1 MPVSGEDKT
10 SLLIA
15 AHDKAGAL
23 LDILQPFAKHG
34 ISLTS
39 IETRPALPDK
49 WAYVF
54 FIDLLGHQDEPH
66 VRAALDEIRAT
77 VKELRV
83 LGSYPKAV
91 L

>member
-1 MPVSGEDKT
+1 
-10 SLLIA
+10 LA
-15 AHDKAGAL
+15 
-23 LDILQPFAKHG
+23 PFASHG

-54 FIDLLGHQDEPH
+54 FIDLKGHQDDSN
-66 VRAALDEIRAT
+66 VAQALAEIT
-77 VKELRV
+77 PLVKELRV
-83 LGSYPKAV
+83 LGSYPRAV